1 MIGCVQL
8 SCIKDLRMRATH
20 ILIAICLSILGTT
33 IMTYITMATP
43 IGPWIA
49 PTLTLLLLALYKI
62 SATHIDEKVVAYQ
75 IGLASI
81 GGILATG
88 VGFYM
93 PTLFFADAVRF
104 QGLLHTPWYAIL
116 LVAIISGVAGWFGL
130 WCARVLYT
138 TMVLSDAYPFPISQL
153 MYGLISAH
161 AQVGRLY
168 EMGTGFCGTVVFCAA
183 QTGVGPVPQLI
194 PATVTL
200 MPALRIGFLTI
211 PAIPFDL
218 WPMVW
223 AIGFITGHMLL
234 MPLLVGVVSQ
244 IILLGP
250 VHTQLFASLSIKD
263 LSLAFCSGMVL
274 ASTLYGMYGSITR
287 LLRSRKNTTS
297 GLGQL
302 MPLIWQNHMLLY
314 EGLAVFSA
322 TMLLGVY
329 IGMPLGA
336 IVHTLLF
343 GALCTYQMIG
353 VGARTGLAPLGRF
366 ATFVMVP
373 AMIFFTADVWHLT
386 VISLFVA
393 CAGGAAV
400 DMLFSHVYVHKLQGS
415 ARMLWRYQYVGLI
428 VGALVCG
435 LAFFF
440 FVTHFPLGSSTL
452 FAHKAQTRALLFS
465 YASVDFYALF
475 AGLIFG
481 AILTWLRCDPLFVL
495 GGILMPLNL
504 SVGLITGGLLSMCV
518 KSRERYE
525 PFWSGVFA
533 ANSLWMMLKVLW

>member
-1 MIGCVQL
+1 
-8 SCIKDLRMRATH
+8 MRTAH
-20 ILIAICLSILGTT
+20 VFIALCLSIIGTT

-49 PTLTLLLLALYKI
+49 PTLTLLLLTLYKV
-62 SATHIDEKVVAYQ
+62 SAIHIDEKTVAYQ
-75 IGLASI
+75 IALASI
-81 GGILATG
+81 GGIMATG

-93 PTLFFADAVRF
+93 PTLFFADATRF
-104 QGLLHTPWYAIL
+104 QNMLSNPLFAIV
-116 LVAIISGVAGWFGL
+116 LVALISGIAGWFGL
-130 WCARVLYT
+130 WCARALYAQ
-138 TMVLSDAYPFPISQL
+138 MVLNEGYPFPISQL
-153 MYGLISAH
+153 MYGLINAH
-161 AQVGRLY
+161 AQVRRLY
-168 EMGTGFCGTVVFCAA
+168 EMAIGFFGTMLFCVT
-183 QTGVGPVPQLI
+183 QTGVAGLPPFIPNSITLLPAMRWGFLAI
-194 PATVTL
+194 PAL
-200 MPALRIGFLTI
+200 
-211 PAIPFDL
+211 PFDL

-234 MPLLVGVVSQ
+234 KPLVVGLISQ

-250 VHTQLFASLSIKD
+250 LHSHFFGSLSAKD

-274 ASTLYGMYGSITR
+274 ASTVYGMYGSIMR
-287 LLRSRKNTTS
+287 LIRVRKNTAS

-302 MPLIWQNHMLLY
+302 MPLIVRNNALLA
-314 EGLAVFSA
+314 EGLAVWSAACALFLFCGMPFSA
-322 TMLLGVY
+322 IVNTLVLGTVC
-329 IGMPLGA
+329 I
-336 IVHTLLF
+336 
-343 GALCTYQMIG
+343 YQMVG
-353 VGARTGLAPLGRF
+353 VAARTGLAPLGRF

-373 AMIFFTADVWHLT
+373 AMIFCTADVWHLT

-393 CAGGAAV
+393 CAGGVAV
-400 DMLFSHVYVHKLQGS
+400 DILFSHVYVYKLQGN
-415 ARMLWRYQYVGLI
+415 ANRVWRYQYVGLV

-435 LAFFF
+435 AAFFF

-475 AGLIFG
+475 GGFVFG
-481 AILTWLRCDPLFVL
+481 ALLTVLRYDPLFVL

-504 SVGLITGGLLSMCV
+504 SLGLITGGLLSLCV
-518 KSRERYE
+518 HSRERYE

>member
-1 MIGCVQL
+1 MRTAQILGAIG
-8 SCIKDLRMRATH
+8 
-20 ILIAICLSILGTT
+20 LSIVGST
-33 IMTYITMATP
+33 IMIYITMATP

-49 PTLTLLLLALYKI
+49 PTLTLLLLALYKM
-62 SATHIDEKVVAYQ
+62 SATRIDEKIVAYQ
-75 IGLASI
+75 IALASI

-93 PTLFFADAVRF
+93 PTLFFADAERF
-104 QGLLHTPWYAIL
+104 QALLHNPWYAIA
-116 LVAIISGVAGWFGL
+116 LVTIISGIAGWFGL
-130 WCARVLYT
+130 WCARVLYA

-161 AQVGRLY
+161 AQVRRLY
-168 EMGTGFCGTVVFCAA
+168 EMGAGFCGTIAFCLA
-183 QTGVGPVPQLI
+183 QTGVGSIPQLI
-194 PATVTL
+194 PATVPL
-200 MPALRIGFLTI
+200 VPAVRMGLLAI

-234 MPLLVGVVSQ
+234 MPLVIGVVSQ

-250 VHTQLFASLSIKD
+250 VHTQFFVSLSAKD

-274 ASTLYGMYGSITR
+274 ASTIYGMYGSITR
-287 LLRSRKNTTS
+287 LLRSRKNTAS

-302 MPLIWQNHMLLY
+302 IPLVWRNHVLLY
-314 EGLAVFSA
+314 EGLAVCSA
-322 TMLLGVY
+322 TMLLGLYV
-329 IGMPLGA
+329 GMPLSA
-336 IVHTLLF
+336 IVHTILF
-343 GALCTYQMIG
+343 GALCTYQMVG
-353 VGARTGLAPLGRF
+353 VAARTGLAPLGRF

-400 DMLFSHVYVHKLQGS
+400 DMLFSHVYVHKLQGN
-415 ARMLWRYQYVGLI
+415 ARLLWRYQYIGLI

-435 LAFFF
+435 GAFFF

-465 YASVDFYALF
+465 YASVDLYALF
-475 AGLIFG
+475 VGVIFG
-481 AILTWLRCDPLFVL
+481 ALLTWLRCDPLFVL